1 MAGWAALIKG
11 TIDKWQS
18 DEAPRMGASLAY
30 YALFS
35 LAPLLVIV
43 IAIIGFVYKGDTVGQ
58 IQRQVQSLVGA
69 DAAKTIAVAIH
80 NAGTFGHGI
89 IATVVS
95 FVVLSLGAT
104 GVFSELHT
112 AMNKVWKVQH
122 REYGFI
128 LGVVKD

>member
-1 MAGWAALIKG
+1 RKLRNISNVFGGRMFDTWGLIKQ
-11 TIDKWQS
+11 TVDEWQQ

-43 IAIIGFVYKGDTVGQ
+43 IFVIGFVYKGDTVGH
-58 IQRQVQSLVGA
+58 IQRQVESLVGA

-95 FVVLSLGAT
+95 IVVLSLGAT

-112 AMNKVWKVQH
+112 AM
-122 REYGFI
+122 
-128 LGVVKD
+128 